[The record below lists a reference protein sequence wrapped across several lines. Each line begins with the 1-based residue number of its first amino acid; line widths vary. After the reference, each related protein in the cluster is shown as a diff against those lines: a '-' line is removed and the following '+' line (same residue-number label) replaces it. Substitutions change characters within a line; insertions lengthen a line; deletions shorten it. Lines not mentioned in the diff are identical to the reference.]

1 MRREREH
8 YLGQVGRL
16 LDHFPSVI
24 ADLHIF
30 VVPADVLLRYQ
41 LGNVSLHIGL
51 WTEGQIIAQGFGLL
65 TQEDIHIAVGSV
77 NKAPIEEESTEGT
90 DGSHTQGVPQGQF
103 CLDGPAPHPSS
114 SRIT

>member
-51 WTEGQIIAQGFGLL
+51 WTEGQITTQRLCFLL
-65 TQEDIHIAVGSV
+65 QEDIHTTVRGVDI
-77 NKAPIEEESTEGT
+77 APIEEESTEGT
-90 DGSHTQGVPQGQF
+90 DGSHTQGVP
-103 CLDGPAPHPSS
+103 
-114 SRIT
+114 